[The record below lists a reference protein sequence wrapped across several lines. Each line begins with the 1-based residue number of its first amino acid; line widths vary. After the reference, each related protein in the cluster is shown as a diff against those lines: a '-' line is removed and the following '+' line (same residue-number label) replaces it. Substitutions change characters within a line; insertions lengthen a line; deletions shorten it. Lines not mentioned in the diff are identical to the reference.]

1 LEAFVRFYMERE
13 GIKYDRRGV
22 DQTEARVPPMR
33 SIWTY
38 ELGIVSVALYFCN
51 LYSNTLKYLE
61 SCGVS
66 KDLDRILLPEV
77 MLVTSIIKCESTTSK
92 GNVKPEKAHA
102 GVDLLAD
109 EHESKLWRNWLLSS
123 ELTVVPSQS
132 SSEILYVELQS
143 RAVFPSP
150 MGDVQRKAER
160 GHANNAGKA
169 AFVTRILLTSLHEF
183 RDCGTITLKGSGG
196 ILCEAMAEV
205 VELLASDF
213 ALAGLFKCASTQLT

>member
-1 LEAFVRFYMERE
+1 MERE

-77 MLVTSIIKCESTTSK
+77 MSATSIISVNQQPQKVT
-92 GNVKPEKAHA
+92 
-102 GVDLLAD
+102 
-109 EHESKLWRNWLLSS
+109 
-123 ELTVVPSQS
+123 
-132 SSEILYVELQS
+132 
-143 RAVFPSP
+143 PSP
-150 MGDVQRKAER
+150 RRLMPG
-160 GHANNAGKA
+160 
-169 AFVTRILLTSLHEF
+169 
-183 RDCGTITLKGSGG
+183 
-196 ILCEAMAEV
+196 
-205 VELLASDF
+205 
-213 ALAGLFKCASTQLT
+213 

>member
-1 LEAFVRFYMERE
+1 MERE

-51 LYSNTLKYLE
+51 LYSSSSVNQQPQK
-61 SCGVS
+61 
-66 KDLDRILLPEV
+66 
-77 MLVTSIIKCESTTSK
+77 VTSS
-92 GNVKPEKAHA
+92 PRR
-102 GVDLLAD
+102 LMPLAD
-109 EHESKLWRNWLLSS
+109 EHESKLWGNWLLSS
-123 ELTVVPSQS
+123 KLTVVSSQS

-150 MGDVQRKAER
+150 MGNVQRKAER
-160 GHANNAGKA
+160 GHGNNAGKA
-169 AFVTRILLTSLHEF
+169 AFVTRILLTSFHEF
-183 RDCGTITLKGSGG
+183 RDCRAITLKGSGG

-205 VELLASDF
+205 VGFLASGF
-213 ALAGLFKCASTQLT
+213 ALVGLFKCASTQLT